1 MHKYK
6 DYLMPK
12 LLFTTS
18 SFNLDNLAERH
29 AIEKAGYE
37 LVLNPYGKRLTES
50 QLSEILDEQVA
61 GVVAGVEPITAAV
74 LKKARSL
81 KVISR
86 CGIGMNNVDIETAR
100 SLGIS
105 VFNTPD
111 APTISVA
118 ELTIAHIMSLA
129 RRVSESDRAIRKGQW
144 EPMMGSLLAKQIV
157 GVIGFGRIGQA
168 VTRLLRAF
176 EASVLVHDTLPV
188 KPDDSVELVGMEEL
202 LLKSD
207 IVTLHVPY
215 AADTHH
221 LINTE
226 RIALMKPTAL
236 LVNVSR
242 GGLIDELALF
252 TALQENRLGG
262 AALDCFMQEPYSG
275 PLLALENVQM
285 TAHMGS
291 YAREARA
298 MMEKEAGVNL
308 VRGLRQHGLL

>member
-1 MHKYK
+1 
-6 DYLMPK
+6 MPK
-12 LLFTTS
+12 IVFTTS
-18 SFNLDNLAERH
+18 LFNLDNLAERD

-37 LVLNPYGKRLTES
+37 LVLNPYGRRLTEL
-50 QLSEILDEQVA
+50 QLSEILDEMVV
-61 GVVAGVEPITAAV
+61 GMVAGVEPITAAV

-86 CGIGMNNVDIETAR
+86 CGIGMDNVDIETAR

-105 VFNTPD
+105 LFNTPD
-111 APTISVA
+111 SPTISVA
-118 ELTIAHIMSLA
+118 ELTLAHIMSLV
-129 RRVSESDRAIRKGQW
+129 RRVSEADRAIRKGQW

-168 VTRLLRAF
+168 VTRLLTVFGAH
-176 EASVLVHDTLPV
+176 VLVYDIMTKSV
-188 KPDDSVELVGMEEL
+188 DSIELVNLEEL
-202 LLKSD
+202 LTRSD

-215 AADTHH
+215 TADTHH

-236 LVNVSR
+236 LVNVAR

-262 AALDCFMQEPYSG
+262 AALDCFKQEPYSG

-298 MMEKEAGVNL
+298 MMEQEAGENL
-308 VRGLRQHGLL
+308 VRGLRAHGLL